1 MSKARN
7 HTMGKIMMPRGEK
20 QISSVAYPLAAGV
33 LALALAACEEKPS
46 GNALPVA
53 PVAVAPQAVVQ
64 PVQPK
69 IEPPKPAD
77 VQKAPES
84 PQATEDA
91 ALAEKVKSALG
102 ADRALRA
109 STVDVG
115 VSGGV
120 VTLFGT
126 ADTREHRDRAAQLA
140 ANVPGVKSVK
150 NQMVIVAG
158 S

>member
-1 MSKARN
+1 MKQSESIAR
-7 HTMGKIMMPRGEK
+7 I
-20 QISSVAYPLAAGV
+20 ACPLVSCV
-33 LALALAACEEKPS
+33 LGLALAACEDKPS
-46 GNALPVA
+46 AGTPV
-53 PVAVAPQAVVQ
+53 PVAVAPQVVQ
-64 PVQPK
+64 QVQPK
-69 IEPPKPAD
+69 IEPPKPAETP
-77 VQKAPES
+77 KTPEAI
-84 PQATEDA
+84 QAGEDS

-102 ADRALRA
+102 ADPALRS

-126 ADTREHRDRAAQLA
+126 SDTRAHRDKAAQLA

>member
-1 MSKARN
+1 MSKARD
-7 HTMGKIMMPRGEK
+7 HTTGKIMMPRGEK
-20 QISSVAYPLAAGV
+20 RISSVTYPLVLGV
-33 LALALAACEEKPS
+33 LALALVACEEKPAG
-46 GNALPVA
+46 GNAAPA
-53 PVAVAPQAVVQ
+53 PVVVAPQTVVQ
-64 PVQPK
+64 SVQPK
-69 IEPPKPAD
+69 IEPPKPAEA
-77 VQKAPES
+77 QKAPES
-84 PQATEDA
+84 PQAAEDA
-91 ALAEKVKSALG
+91 ALAEKVKGALG

-115 VSGGV
+115 VSSGV

-126 ADTREHRDRAAQLA
+126 ADTLAHRDRAAQLA